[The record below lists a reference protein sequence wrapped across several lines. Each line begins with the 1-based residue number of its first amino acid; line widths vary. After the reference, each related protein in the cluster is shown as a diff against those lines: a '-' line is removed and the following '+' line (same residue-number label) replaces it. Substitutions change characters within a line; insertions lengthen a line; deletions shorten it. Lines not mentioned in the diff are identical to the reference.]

1 MILKRD
7 RLAPILTT
15 FLLAASVQAGHA
27 QDPPDGAG
35 KDLVMNVC
43 TQCHTSARIVA
54 KKATKDE
61 WNAVVD
67 NMAMRGAKATDEEF
81 DAIVAYLAKNFGPD
95 QAQKSN

>member
-7 RLAPILTT
+7 RLAPILMA
-15 FLLAASVQAGHA
+15 FLLAASVQA
-27 QDPPDGAG
+27 QDDLPDGAG

-54 KKATKDE
+54 KKATKEE
-61 WNAVVD
+61 WNRVVD

-81 DAIVAYLAKNFGPD
+81 DTIVTYLVKNFGPD
-95 QAQKSN
+95 QAPKSN